1 MGASPL
7 SPPVFILS
15 AQPSD
20 IMDRDALPQ
29 LKVLKSGG
37 QSEEGHSCPG
47 REAHGRHVNVM
58 VGDRLCQAGGGGLG
72 DKLCGY

>member
-37 QSEEGHSCPG
+37 QSEESHPCPT
-47 REAHGRHVNVM
+47 REVHGCHVDVM
-58 VGDRLCQAGGGGLG
+58 VGDGMCQAGGGGLG
-72 DKLCGY
+72 DKLGGY